1 MGLIASPSDRG
12 RGRPRSTTLPDRN
25 RLIAIAAPVAA
36 VVAAVVLISRP
47 EATSGALRAATPLL
61 LLFSLVFGVL
71 VIRFSAVGTAVL
83 VAFIYLDLSEALVR
97 YHFPSLLQLLVVA
110 LVFAAWL
117 KRDTA
122 PVPEILLHPL
132 TMAIAAWLLTGFVS
146 TAWAADREVAD
157 RRAEELLKAF
167 VLYLLLTALM
177 RNRHRLM
184 QGIGALLASAGL
196 LGGLVMWQFI
206 TGNRTQDFLGLVR
219 YEEAQIYGDVVEAR
233 LSGPVGDPN
242 LFAQVLLII
251 LPIAVLLG
259 VSVKGRWK
267 RVAIIALACVV
278 LLTIALTYSRGAMLA
293 VVVMAVMMIKPLQ
306 VRLKNSI
313 SGRGRSDDAH
323 RGDAEDA
330 EVRREGRTLCVPSAS
345 SASPRLLF
353 SMTGIAAI
361 LGLLVFLLLPAGV
374 TQRFLTVGE
383 ILPGADDSLRGDSS
397 IAERRI
403 YMAVASAMFSRHPL
417 QGVGLGNYP
426 VEYDEYVGEVGSSAR
441 IYPRARPTRYPHN
454 LFLEIAAETGIIG
467 LIVFTVVIVVAWS
480 GLGRA
485 ERTFLATGDEE
496 LAHVATALRIA
507 LAGFLV
513 ASLFLHLALA
523 RYLFLLFAFA
533 SSAGRIGREARTVA

>member
-1 MGLIASPSDRG
+1 MGLIGSTADHG
-12 RGRPRSTTLPDRN
+12 RDRPRSTALSDRN

-36 VVAAVVLISRP
+36 AVAAVVLISRP

-61 LLFSLVFGVL
+61 LLFSLLFGVL

-122 PVPEILLHPL
+122 PVSEILLHPL
-132 TMAIAAWLLTGFVS
+132 TMAMAAWLLIGFVS
-146 TAWAADREVAD
+146 TAWAADRDVAD

-184 QGIGALLASAGL
+184 QGVAALLASAAL
-196 LGGLVMWQFI
+196 LGALVMWQFV
-206 TGNRTQDFLGLVR
+206 TGDRTQEFGGLVR
-219 YEEAQIYGDVVEAR
+219 YEEAQIYGDVTEAR

-242 LFAQVLLII
+242 LFAQVLLIV

-259 VSVKGRWK
+259 FSVKDRRK
-267 RVAIIALACVV
+267 RIAIIALACVV

-293 VVVMAVMMIKPLQ
+293 VAVMAVMMIRPW
-306 VRLKNSI
+306 S
-313 SGRGRSDDAH
+313 A
-323 RGDAEDA
+323 AA
-330 EVRREGRTLCVPSAS
+330 RRRSAS
-345 SASPRLLF
+345 GSLLPPSSADRTAQQAAPSLSGSKLPHSVSLLF
-353 SMTGIAAI
+353 V
-361 LGLLVFLLLPAGV
+361 GLLALLVIAMMPAGV
-374 TQRFLTVGE
+374 TKRFLTVGE
-383 ILPGADDSLRGDSS
+383 ILPGADDSIRGDSS

-403 YMAVASAMFSRHPL
+403 YMAVAAAMFSRHPL
-417 QGVGLGNYP
+417 QGVGLGNFP

-441 IYPRARPTRYPHN
+441 IYPRTRPTRYPHN
-454 LFLEIAAETGIIG
+454 LYLEIAAETGIIG
-467 LIVFTVVIVVAWS
+467 LFAFTVVIVAAWS
-480 GLGRA
+480 GLRRA
-485 ERTFLATGDEE
+485 ERTFVSTGDEE

-533 SSAGRIGREARTVA
+533 SSASRIGREARMVA